1 MSEGECVGEQ
11 GGAVRRGLNGEKRT
25 DKRKETKSQQT
36 LVMGCYIGRFL
47 SFFLNAVKIVFPKP
61 ASFLYHPKD
70 FSMVVPPTEPFI

>member
-47 SFFLNAVKIVFPKP
+47 SFFFKCC
-61 ASFLYHPKD
+61 
-70 FSMVVPPTEPFI
+70 